1 MDQFISVIIFSLPG
15 LITYFWIQWLGINPT
30 VKHTPTEMV
39 GISALLWAPTTFLTI
54 LSYNILFLI
63 FDSFF
68 RILNIKLTFLEL
80 NYLFKLNDLNV
91 LSLNLVFLF
100 FYVSLSVVF
109 SFIVAVIWSR
119 WLYKRTLDFVNEIR
133 IKRNMIKL
141 SEDSSVWDSFFFK
154 LEEEKESQIV
164 VELYKI
170 DKPEEK
176 ICGPVIRM
184 SRPFETDKAII
195 IDSSKGW
202 DESHSYYK
210 YPSKKIYVDTK
221 SGMIINELDV
231 NKPTVKEE

>member
-1 MDQFISVIIFSLPG
+1 MEQFISVIIFSLPG
-15 LITYFWIQWLGINPT
+15 LITYFWIQWLGINPA

-54 LSYNILFLI
+54 LTYNVVFYF

-68 RILNIKLTFLEL
+68 RIINVNLTVLQLDYLLN
-80 NYLFKLNDLNV
+80 LNDLNK
-91 LSLNLVFLF
+91 LSLNLLFLF
-100 FYVSLSVVF
+100 FYVLLSVFF
-109 SFIVAVIWSR
+109 SFIVAVIWSN
-119 WLYKRTLDFVNEIR
+119 WLYKRTLDFVNKIR

-141 SEDSSVWDSFFFK
+141 SVDSSVWDSFFFK
-154 LEEEKESQIV
+154 LEEKKESQIV

-184 SRPFETDKAII
+184 SRPFETDRSLI

-202 DESHSYYK
+202 DESHRHYK

-231 NKPTVKEE
+231 DNPKVKK